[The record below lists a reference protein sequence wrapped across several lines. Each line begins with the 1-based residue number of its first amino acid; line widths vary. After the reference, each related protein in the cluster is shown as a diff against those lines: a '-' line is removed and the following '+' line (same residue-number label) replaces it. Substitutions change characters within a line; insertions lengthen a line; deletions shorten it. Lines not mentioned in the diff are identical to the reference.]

1 MMKINPHRIRGSWED
16 GYVLDVHSTG
26 STFLGYDEFGHTVF
40 DTNRTEMGELLYLLK
55 YKGDVSVLSEIGAF
69 SELFIRS
76 WNIDFNII
84 VPVLPTR
91 PRSVQPVFQIADEL
105 ASRFGVSVLR
115 SAVRKLKNIEELKNI
130 HEFEERRNVL
140 ENALAADSRQVNGAR
155 VFLVDDLIRS
165 GATMNAV
172 AEVLKSAGA
181 VSVYAFALTQTRR
194 I

>member
-84 VPVLPTR
+84 VPVPPTR